1 MFEAMQKIAI
11 AVLVGM
17 AAVGAIQDWSRDVP
31 SVTADY
37 YAQTQ
42 TGGEIEETYT
52 AMGEYDVDY
61 AEYPAQDLLIK
72 QYKIWYPSALAGEE
86 GREWPIVVMA
96 NGTGVP
102 ASRYTPVFRH
112 LASWGFVVIGN
123 EMQNSWSGGASA
135 GALDLLAELN
145 EDPSSLFYHKLDL
158 DNVGSAGHSQGA
170 IGAINAVTTQPN
182 GDSYKALYLAST
194 PSSLYAST
202 LEWAYDPAL
211 IDVPCF
217 MTAGTGLLDAGEA
230 GSPEVAEEAQEVS
243 IAPLWS
249 QEENYSL
256 IPDSVPKLRA
266 RRTGADHAE
275 MLPWPDGYMTAWF
288 MYWLQGDEAAGR
300 AFFGPD
306 AEIVHNPLWQ
316 DIEKNL

>member
-1 MFEAMQKIAI
+1 MFETMQKIAI

-170 IGAINAVTTQPN
+170 IGAINAVTAQPN

-243 IAPLWS
+243 ISPLWS
-249 QEENYSL
+249 QEENYGL

-306 AEIVHNPLWQ
+306 AEIVYNPLWQ

>member
-1 MFEAMQKIAI
+1 MFETMQKIAI

-102 ASRYTPVFRH
+102 ASRYAPVFRH

-170 IGAINAVTTQPN
+170 IGAINAVTAQPN

>member
-1 MFEAMQKIAI
+1 MFETMQKIAI

-102 ASRYTPVFRH
+102 ASR
-112 LASWGFVVIGN
+112 
-123 EMQNSWSGGASA
+123 WSGGASA

-170 IGAINAVTTQPN
+170 IGAINAVTAQPN

-243 IAPLWS
+243 ISPLWS
-249 QEENYSL
+249 QEENYGL